1 MKIMEEKHSL
11 QLCPIVFCQQVL
23 WSELLSSGDS
33 LPSLINVFDGIVDGI
48 GEITPSG
55 AYLAEIYLFAKAEAL
70 GNVEKNYEVLIE
82 VSNPSNRRIASVKG
96 HAEIKHI
103 QMGNR
108 VGEIVQPL
116 TLLIFEDGYYLVTIK
131 FQDEVI
137 GTATLYINRNF
148 VPDSNS

>member
-1 MKIMEEKHSL
+1 MEEKHSL

-23 WSELLSSGDS
+23 WSELLHSGDS
-33 LPSLINVFDGIVDGI
+33 LPSLINVFDGIVGDSGN
-48 GEITPSG
+48 ITASG
-55 AYLAEIYLFAKAEAL
+55 AYLAEICLFAKAEAL

-82 VSNPSNRRIASVKG
+82 VFTPSNKEIASVKG

-103 QMGNR
+103 QTGNR

-116 TLLIFEDGYYLVTIK
+116 TFLILEDGYYLVTIK

-148 VPDSNS
+148 APNSNS

>member
-1 MKIMEEKHSL
+1 M
-11 QLCPIVFCQQVL
+11 
-23 WSELLSSGDS
+23 
-33 LPSLINVFDGIVDGI
+33 INVFDGLANVGDVGD
-48 GEITPSG
+48 ITASG
-55 AYLAEIYLFAKAEAL
+55 ACLAEIYLFAKAEAL

-82 VSNPSNRRIASVKG
+82 VFTPSNRRIASVKG

-116 TLLIFEDGYYLVTIK
+116 TFLISEDGYYLVTIK

-137 GTATLYINRNF
+137 GTATLYVNRNF
-148 VPDSNS
+148 IPDSNS

>member
-1 MKIMEEKHSL
+1 MEEEHGL

-23 WSELLSSGDS
+23 WSELLNTGDS
-33 LPSLINVFDGIVDGI
+33 LPSLINVFDGLANVGDVGD
-48 GEITPSG
+48 ITASG

-82 VSNPSNRRIASVKG
+82 VFTPSNRRIASVKG

-103 QMGNR
+103 QTGNR

-116 TLLIFEDGYYLVTIK
+116 SFLISEDGYYLVTIK

-137 GTATLYINRNF
+137 GTATLYVNRNF
-148 VPDSNS
+148 IPDSNS